1 MKLSQFFL
9 NTVREVPAD
18 ATLASHRL
26 MIRAGLI
33 RSLANGIYTWMP
45 LGLRVL
51 KKVEQIVREE
61 MNNIGGLEMLMP
73 AVQPAELWQ
82 ETGRW
87 EKFGN
92 ELLKIKDRHERQF
105 CFGPTHEEVIT
116 DIARRELKSYK
127 QLPVC
132 FYQIQTKFRDEIRPR
147 FGVMRAREF
156 IMKDAYSFHINEE
169 SLGETYQKMYEAY
182 SAILDRLGLD
192 FRAVWADSG
201 AIGGNMSQEFH
212 VLAESGEDLIAYST
226 ESNYAANLE
235 KATCLSPQV
244 AGKPKHALEK
254 FKTPHAKT
262 IAELEAQFHIPAIQS
277 IKTLVVKG
285 EEVPLIALVLRGDY
299 DLNPI
304 KAEHIP
310 GVKAPLEMAEEAE
323 VKSALGA
330 GFGSLGVVNLNIPYI
345 VDRDAAV
352 LVDFVC
358 GANEEGYHF
367 KGVNWNRDAPLGRVE
382 DLRNV
387 VEGDT
392 SPDGK
397 GLLKIVRGI
406 EVGHIFQLGDSY
418 SRAMNATVLNEL
430 GKAVPIKAGC
440 YGIGVSRIVAAA
452 IEQNNDEAGI
462 MWPAPMAPFQ
472 LSLIPIQMHKS
483 YRVRE
488 TAERFYETLVEA
500 GIDVLFDDRNERPGV
515 MFADHDLMGIPH
527 RIVIGEKG
535 LDQGTVEYK
544 NRRSLDVAYWPLNH
558 VVEKLKALL

>member
-92 ELLKIKDRHERQF
+92 ELLKITDRHERQF

-299 DLNPI
+299 DLNSI

-558 VVEKLKALL
+558 VVEKLKAL

>member
-299 DLNPI
+299 DLNSI